1 MKPKRKIGRY
11 IFGVLLLGVLIWGG
25 LLVKNH
31 LDFQHEMVQIVHSK
45 EVEKLIEEELK
56 ATDPDALTPKGKIQS
71 YEIDD
76 KTIEHNPMG
85 GIMFKVIINGNKEI
99 TGGMGLRKRR
109 EDGPIR
115 SVGMSES
122 KALRNLIGDNNGN

>member
-1 MKPKRKIGRY
+1 M
-11 IFGVLLLGVLIWGG
+11 WGSM
-25 LLVKNH
+25 LVKNH
-31 LDFQHEMVQIVHSK
+31 LDFQNEMVRIVHSK

-56 ATDPDALTPKGKIQS
+56 ASDPNALTPKGKIQS

-85 GIMFKVIINGNKEI
+85 GIMFEVIINGNKEI
-99 TGGMGLRKRR
+99 TGSMGLRKRS

-122 KALRNLIGDNNGN
+122 KALRNLIGE

>member
-1 MKPKRKIGRY
+1 MKQKRKIGRY

-25 LLVKNH
+25 MLVKNH
-31 LDFQHEMVQIVHSK
+31 LDFQNEMVQIVHSK

-56 ATDPDALTPKGKIQS
+56 VTDPNALTPKGKIQS

-76 KTIEHNPMG
+76 ETIEHNPMG
-85 GIMFKVIINGNKEI
+85 GIMFEVIINGDKEI
-99 TGGMGLRKRR
+99 TGSMGLRKRS

-115 SVGMSES
+115 SVGMSTSVGFQE
-122 KALRNLIGDNNGN
+122 LMEE